1 MLSSSELGHQ
11 GLRVAPFHISSTH
24 RATAFMEDRIPT
36 DKMQGAPS
44 FAETALRSTTLTEK
58 AIRAHHL
65 ADSLLAGTPVIT
77 PAGDETQAKRVH
89 RATEDITA
97 HRATNLVGDGTLTVG
112 TQ

>member
-44 FAETALRSTTLTEK
+44 FAETALRSTTLLSRQLNQPSCLLLSQAAGGQRLCRCGPLKQPTLLQHCQLNG
-58 AIRAHHL
+58 ALATVTCPCAH
-65 ADSLLAGTPVIT
+65 V
-77 PAGDETQAKRVH
+77 V
-89 RATEDITA
+89 
-97 HRATNLVGDGTLTVG
+97 
-112 TQ
+112 